1 MNCRSSRSRKSNEI
15 SLLTR
20 SAVFMLILMEVSVA
34 SRSGLREVEFVLQV
48 CAATSKGKGE
58 RVQVSGST
66 VELGEFTSCFSL
78 PVLIL

>member
-1 MNCRSSRSRKSNEI
+1 
-15 SLLTR
+15 
-20 SAVFMLILMEVSVA
+20 MLILIEVSAA
-34 SRSGLREVEFVLQV
+34 SRSGWHQVDFVLQV